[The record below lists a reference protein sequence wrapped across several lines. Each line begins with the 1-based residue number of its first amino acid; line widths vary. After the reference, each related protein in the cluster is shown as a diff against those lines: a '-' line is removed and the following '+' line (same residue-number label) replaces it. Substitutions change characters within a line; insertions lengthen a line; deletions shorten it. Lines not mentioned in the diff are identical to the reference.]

1 MSIIIWHSL
10 KPWNYTVQCSIFPV
24 PFKECNNT
32 HAYNFW
38 FAKDEAHMHF
48 LVHCTYASYY
58 RKYLNIW
65 KNTEISTFDIQV
77 FYLKYLNY
85 HFKSDLLKHLKS
97 QYN

>member
-1 MSIIIWHSL
+1 
-10 KPWNYTVQCSIFPV
+10 
-24 PFKECNNT
+24 
-32 HAYNFW
+32 
-38 FAKDEAHMHF
+38 MHF

-65 KNTEISTFDIQV
+65 KNTEISTFDVQV